1 MKKVPSALWIYFT
14 GLLKHTHDMPCTV
27 GVELNCLKNIGTE
40 LILPF
45 LNHTTERSCLE
56 TWLSLHW
63 IKLFQQT
70 LYHCHKPGYIQI
82 VSVYNQYILF

>member
-1 MKKVPSALWIYFT
+1 
-14 GLLKHTHDMPCTV
+14 MPCTV

-70 LYHCHKPGYIQI
+70 LYHCDKPSYVQI
-82 VSVYNQYILF
+82 VNVYKKFYSLLMNTLGFGFARGKRMQR